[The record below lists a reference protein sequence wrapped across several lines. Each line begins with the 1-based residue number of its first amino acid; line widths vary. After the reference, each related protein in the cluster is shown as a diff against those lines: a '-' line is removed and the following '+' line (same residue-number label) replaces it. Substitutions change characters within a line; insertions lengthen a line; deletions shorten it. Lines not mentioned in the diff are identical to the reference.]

1 MCIRDSFYS
10 ELAAANKVVLVT
22 SLFEKRAP
30 GLYHNTAVVFDRDG
44 SIAGKCLITFQSL
57 SAKVGVEKIQTAL
70 FIPVSYTHLD
80 VYKRQDIQTVIV
92 TAVTG
97 VYLPLILNLFLRIIS
112 YNCVMNLLIVNSC
125 HSH

>member
-1 MCIRDSFYS
+1 MVIVIANQILILIQEQSFLS
-10 ELAAANKVVLVT
+10 WIVFLT
-22 SLFEKRAP
+22 S
-30 GLYHNTAVVFDRDG
+30 
-44 SIAGKCLITFQSL
+44 
-57 SAKVGVEKIQTAL
+57 
-70 FIPVSYTHLD
+70 
-80 VYKRQDIQTVIV
+80 QDIQTVIV